1 MKPLQVTHQPLDS
14 SVRQEEAELLLP
26 DGLQPHL
33 QTDRVGGVGDLLTGG
48 PGALPSDEDGVPV
61 PLSRG
66 TVPGQPHPE
75 VEEASL
81 SRLLHVPGDEHEEEV
96 VVEGDALGPPPPVLL
111 VLEGVEVG
119 GGGDGGGEG
128 GHRWV
133 QLVVDEVLRPAVSG
147 GHVLEDGVERD
158 EGGAGED
165 GAVTQ
170 SPRTDGL
177 VVQPLGP
184 GEAHLTPVGLVLARR
199 GELRGQLLSRQG
211 SDTAEGCAAERTES
225 RNSHSTEDQ
234 TLGLA
239 WSDCDKE
246 HR

>member
-1 MKPLQVTHQPLDS
+1 MGD
-14 SVRQEEAELLLP
+14 
-26 DGLQPHL
+26 
-33 QTDRVGGVGDLLTGG
+33 VGDLLTAG
-48 PGALPSDEDGVPV
+48 PRALSSDEDGVPV
-61 PLSRG
+61 SLRRR
-66 TVPGQPHPE
+66 TVPGEPHPE

-96 VVEGDALGPPPPVLL
+96 VVEGDALRPPPPVLL

-128 GHRWV
+128 GHRCV

-165 GAVTQ
+165 RAVTQ
-170 SPRTDGL
+170 GPRTGGL

-199 GELRGQLLSRQG
+199 GELRGQLLSRQR
-211 SDTAEGCAAERTES
+211 SDTAEGCATERTES
-225 RNSHSTEDQ
+225 RNNS
-234 TLGLA
+234 
-239 WSDCDKE
+239 
-246 HR
+246 